1 MNSLVPYE
9 LIVQGVLVFVVL
21 LNWIFSFSS
30 LKLFVLII
38 MGTHLAVQGIR
49 SLSSPHAPARALSQ
63 EERERV
69 RCSGRHLHCAP
80 PQIDHVRAQ
89 CSFADKKIV
98 DASRIWDR
106 THKNEVQR
114 QIIIGLV
121 FAGVAFFCLL
131 YNLVCRLSAVRLL
144 CVRACSNAPG
154 VLQVAALTH
163 VKR

>member
-63 EERERV
+63 EEHERV
-69 RCSGRHLHCAP
+69 RCSRTLAP
-80 PQIDHVRAQ
+80 PQIDLRAQ

-131 YNLVCRLSAVRLL
+131 YNLVCRVSAVRLL
-144 CVRACSNAPG
+144 CVCAYSNAPG
-154 VLQVAALTH
+154 VSQVAALTH

>member
-1 MNSLVPYE
+1 MTGDLISALFLFIGNVGHMGVLSYKVLKFTELEDDYLNPTDFAKTMNSLVPYE

-49 SLSSPHAPARALSQ
+49 
-63 EERERV
+63 
-69 RCSGRHLHCAP
+69 
-80 PQIDHVRAQ
+80 
-89 CSFADKKIV
+89 FADKKIV

-131 YNLVCRLSAVRLL
+131 YNLV
-144 CVRACSNAPG
+144 
-154 VLQVAALTH
+154 AALTH

>member
-1 MNSLVPYE
+1 ML
-9 LIVQGVLVFVVL
+9 QD
-21 LNWIFSFSS
+21 
-30 LKLFVLII
+30 
-38 MGTHLAVQGIR
+38 
-49 SLSSPHAPARALSQ
+49 AL
-63 EERERV
+63 
-69 RCSGRHLHCAP
+69 AP
-80 PQIDHVRAQ
+80 PQIDHLRAQ

-131 YNLVCRLSAVRLL
+131 YNLVCCVSAVRLL
-144 CVRACSNAPG
+144 CVSAYSNAPG
-154 VLQVAALTH
+154 VSQVAALTH

>member
-1 MNSLVPYE
+1 ML
-9 LIVQGVLVFVVL
+9 QD
-21 LNWIFSFSS
+21 
-30 LKLFVLII
+30 
-38 MGTHLAVQGIR
+38 
-49 SLSSPHAPARALSQ
+49 AL
-63 EERERV
+63 
-69 RCSGRHLHCAP
+69 AP
-80 PQIDHVRAQ
+80 PQIDHLRAQ

-131 YNLVCRLSAVRLL
+131 YNLVCRVSAVRLL
-144 CVRACSNAPG
+144 CVCAYSNAPG
-154 VLQVAALTH
+154 VSQVAALTH